1 MRAGIALGSNLGD
14 RATNLRR
21 AHDAIAALPGV
32 TIALSPPAPIETAPV
47 DCPPGAPAFLNT
59 VLEVETSLPPAELLA
74 RLREIEQ
81 TLGRPLYRPRNASRP
96 IDLDLLYAGDLVLD
110 TPELILPH
118 PRIAGRRFVLAPLAA
133 LRPQLILPGQ
143 QKTVAEL
150 LAALEDVACAS

>member
-14 RATNLRR
+14 RAANLRL
-21 AHDAIAALPGV
+21 AQEAIDALPGV
-32 TIALSPPAPIETAPV
+32 TVALGPPAPIETAPV

-81 TLGRPLYRPRNASRP
+81 SLGRPLQRLPNASRP

-110 TPELILPH
+110 TPELTLPH

-133 LRPQLILPGQ
+133 LRPHLILPGQ

-150 LAALEDVACAS
+150 LSSLEDVACAP